1 MTKPETAQR
10 AQFSQFVIRA
20 SSFIRHLSFV
30 LCHLL
35 CNFNCQLERGNRFK
49 PGNAR
54 LASSPCAFDERRE
67 LTLERLLARDLDFV
81 ARNPSSRAPVD
92 FAALILIIQR
102 EISVPLKISNL
113 AHPLGTGA
121 AGGNVRDAAILET
134 HPRVRD
140 VFAAA

>member
-20 SSFIRHLSFV
+20 SSFIRYLSFV

-54 LASSPCAFDERRE
+54 LASRPCAFDEGSK

-81 ARNPSSRAPVD
+81 ARNPSPRAPVD
-92 FAALILIIQR
+92 FSSLILIIQR
-102 EISVPLKISNL
+102 EISVLLKNANL
-113 AHPLGTGA
+113 AHPLGTDA
-121 AGGNVRDAAILET
+121 ARGNVRDA
-134 HPRVRD
+134 
-140 VFAAA
+140 